1 MELLLIRH
9 GLPLRI
15 ERDDGAPAD
24 PSLSA
29 VGRRQAQRL
38 SEWLEAEAID
48 RLYASPLRRAY
59 ETAGPLAKA
68 KSLEIK
74 VEPGVVEFDPN
85 AASYIPMEEL
95 KATNYEAWR
104 ELMQGGLLARADI
117 QQFRREAVQA
127 LEGIIATNSGRRVA
141 VVCHGGVIN
150 VWAAHVL
157 GLDNPLFFEPTYT
170 SVNRFMAAGSGE
182 RSVVS
187 LNETAHLRQEDA

>member
-1 MELLLIRH
+1 MQLLLIRH

-15 ERDDGAPAD
+15 ERVDGEPAD
-24 PSLSA
+24 PPLSG

-38 SEWLEAEAID
+38 SAWLEAEAVD

-59 ETAGPLAKA
+59 ETALPLAKA
-68 KSLEIK
+68 KSLEIE
-74 VEPGVVEFDPN
+74 VEPGVVEFDPS
-85 AASYIPMEEL
+85 APSYIPLEEL
-95 KATNYEAWR
+95 KATDYEAWR
-104 ELMQGGLLARADI
+104 ALMQGGLLARADI
-117 QQFRREAVQA
+117 AEFQRAVVQA
-127 LEGIIATNSGRRVA
+127 LDGIVATNSGRRVA

-157 GLDNPLFFEPTYT
+157 RLDNPLFFDPTYT
-170 SVNRFMAAGSGE
+170 SVNRFLAAGSGE